1 MLIESLSSVLYSTCI
16 VLNVSSQR
24 GLCFFNLF
32 LNCCFFK
39 DTYFEYIFSLQL
51 SDDDDVRKD
60 ELIDRRK
67 IDSIS
72 WLLYDKLQRAEAMY
86 QANALTR
93 SFVASEKYEF
103 AKDAWYS
110 V

>member
-1 MLIESLSSVLYSTCI
+1 MFPARGVCVFLICSWTVA
-16 VLNVSSQR
+16 
-24 GLCFFNLF
+24 
-32 LNCCFFK
+32 FFK
-39 DTYFEYIFSLQL
+39 DTYFEYFFSLQL
-51 SDDDDVRKD
+51 SDGDDVRKD

-110 V
+110 VWKKLNILLID